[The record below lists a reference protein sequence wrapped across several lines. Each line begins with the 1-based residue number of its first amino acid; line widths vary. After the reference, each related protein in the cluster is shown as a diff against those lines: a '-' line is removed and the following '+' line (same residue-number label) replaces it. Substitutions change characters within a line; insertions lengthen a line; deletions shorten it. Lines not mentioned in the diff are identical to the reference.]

1 VDLPSVCA
9 CKIECVD
16 RVKIKSSPVA
26 RGART
31 ARTFTLLPCRNRY
44 CPDDCFG
51 EAQADLRFDMS
62 ANGTQAFWGASV
74 PPLKN
79 ARPPTVGKTEPS
91 IRMPGRQLSKKSTV
105 ISASLAPVATV

>member
-1 VDLPSVCA
+1 MEVDLPSVCA

-26 RGART
+26 LGART

-62 ANGTQAFWGASV
+62 ANGTQAFCLSLGQLMADAAD
-74 PPLKN
+74 L
-79 ARPPTVGKTEPS
+79 S
-91 IRMPGRQLSKKSTV
+91 IRSYVEETQTYFGH
-105 ISASLAPVATV
+105 